1 MKIDFR
7 FLESVVNMPHLSK
20 NLIGKKA
27 LLLVLTE
34 EESNADHTDTL
45 EQLDWKY
52 CLGKVGSME
61 SHKVV
66 AAIETASKKNGIIK
80 QDVYRES
87 HALYHAILEAIE
99 GVTRGQIQLGSVL
112 RTVGLRFSVIR
123 GNPYDSDEEGEWIAV
138 ALYGTIG
145 APVKGSEH
153 EVVGLGINHV

>member
-1 MKIDFR
+1 M
-7 FLESVVNMPHLSK
+7 SHLSK

-27 LLLVLTE
+27 LLLVLND
-34 EESNADHTDTL
+34 ESEHIYVENL
-45 EQLDWKY
+45 EQLGWKY

-66 AAIETASKKNGIIK
+66 AAIETAAKANDIIRPNI
-80 QDVYRES
+80 YRET

-112 RTVGLRFSVIR
+112 RTVGLRFSIIR
-123 GNPYDSDEEGEWIAV
+123 GNPYDSAEEGEWIAV

-145 APVKGSEH
+145 APIKGLEH
-153 EVVGLGINHV
+153 EVVGLGINHI

>member
-1 MKIDFR
+1 MT
-7 FLESVVNMPHLSK
+7 HLSK
-20 NLIGKKA
+20 NPIGKNA
-27 LLLVLTE
+27 LLLVLSE
-34 EESNADHTDTL
+34 DEPNFDDTHGL
-45 EQLDWKY
+45 EQLQWKY

-66 AAIETASKKNGIIK
+66 AAIETAAKKNGIIK

-87 HALYHAILEAIE
+87 HALYHAILEAME

-112 RTVGLRFSVIR
+112 RTVGLRFSIIK
-123 GNPYDSDEEGEWIAV
+123 GNPYDSTEEGEWIAV

-145 APVKGSEH
+145 APIKGLEH